1 MRDTV
6 LLNVNMEEVITS
18 LFQQYVID
26 HKLYEGTGGIDVLK
40 RNISIFSG
48 AIENYLIDHY
58 GIDPEEADV

>member
-6 LLNVNMEEVITS
+6 LLNVDMDEVITS
-18 LFQQYVID
+18 LFQQYMLE
-26 HKLYEGTGGIDVLK
+26 HKVYYTNGIDDLK
-40 RNISIFSG
+40 QSISIFSG

>member
-6 LLNVNMEEVITS
+6 LLNVDMEEVITS
-18 LFQQYVID
+18 IFQQYVIE
-26 HKLYEGTGGIDVLK
+26 HKLYEDTGIDAIK

-58 GIDPEEADV
+58 GIDPEEVDV